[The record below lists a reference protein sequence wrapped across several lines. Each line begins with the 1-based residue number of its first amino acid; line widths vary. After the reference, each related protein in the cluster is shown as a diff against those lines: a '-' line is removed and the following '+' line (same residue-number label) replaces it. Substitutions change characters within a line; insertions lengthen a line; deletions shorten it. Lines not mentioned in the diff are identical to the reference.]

1 MTEKRWKVVI
11 AGLSH
16 DHVWGELTHWHNLPD
31 VEIIGVAESDTRL
44 TDRFSG
50 AYPEVP
56 IYKSS
61 AEMYEAVNGR
71 ANITQIA
78 APNAHHAALALE
90 AFQNGC
96 HVITEKPMASTLV
109 DADRM
114 LKASKETGLS
124 LMVNWPTAWNPLF
137 QAFHTAIRS
146 GAIGTIHYIRYRS
159 AHNGPKEIG
168 CDPSF
173 VEWLYDE
180 KLNGAGAFMDYCCY
194 GAAIAAFHLG
204 LPTEVTGL
212 RGRLA
217 KDYEICDDNAVVT
230 MKYPNALAVAEASWS
245 QVTGYFGGNPVA
257 YGSSASI
264 GIERGKL
271 LLLVGK
277 DSFSEIDAPKPSYP
291 SENGPQHFIH
301 HLETGAPVEGIC
313 NPVVSR
319 NAQAI
324 LQAGLDASNS
334 GTTSHPVPSSD
345 H

>member
-1 MTEKRWKVVI
+1 M
-11 AGLSH
+11 
-16 DHVWGELTHWHNLPD
+16 LT
-31 VEIIGVAESDTRL
+31 
-44 TDRFSG
+44 
-50 AYPEVP
+50 
-56 IYKSS
+56 
-61 AEMYEAVNGR
+61 
-71 ANITQIA
+71 
-78 APNAHHAALALE
+78 
-90 AFQNGC
+90 
-96 HVITEKPMASTLV
+96 
-109 DADRM
+109 
-114 LKASKETGLS
+114 ASKESGLS

-137 QAFHTAIRS
+137 QAFHAAIRA
-146 GAIGTIHYIRYRS
+146 GAIGKIHYIRYRS

-194 GAAIAAFHLG
+194 GAVMAAYHLG
-204 LPTEVTGL
+204 LPTDVTGL

-217 KDYEICDDNAVVT
+217 KDYEICDDNAVIT
-230 MKYPNALAVAEASWS
+230 MKYAHALAVAEASWS
-245 QVTGYFGGNPVA
+245 QVTGYLGANPVA
-257 YGSSASI
+257 YGATASI

-277 DSFSEIDAPKPSYP
+277 DSFSEIETPAPSYP
-291 SENGPQHFIH
+291 NENGPQHFIH

-334 GTTSHPVPSSD
+334 GTTSHPVLTSD
-345 H
+345 N

>member
-1 MTEKRWKVVI
+1 MSEKRWKVVI

-16 DHVWGELTHWHNLPD
+16 DHIWGELNHWQNLPD
-31 VEIIGVAESDTRL
+31 VAIIGVAEADSRL
-44 TDRFSG
+44 TARFAT
-50 AYPEVP
+50 AYPDVP
-56 IYKSS
+56 IFGTT
-61 AEMYEAVNGR
+61 AEMYESVSGK

-78 APNAHHAALALE
+78 APNAHHAALTLE
-90 AFQNGC
+90 AFQHGC
-96 HVITEKPMASTLV
+96 HVITEKPMASTLE

-114 LKASKETGLS
+114 LKASQESGLA

-137 QAFHTAIRS
+137 QAFHAAIRS
-146 GAIGTIHYIRYRS
+146 GAIGKIHYIRYRS

-180 KLNGAGAFMDYCCY
+180 QLNGAGAFMDYCCY
-194 GAAIAAFHLG
+194 GAVMASYHLG
-204 LPTEVTGL
+204 LPSDVTGL

-217 KDYEICDDNAVVT
+217 KEYEICDDNAVIT
-230 MKYPNALAVAEASWS
+230 MKYPHALAVAEASWS

-257 YGSSASI
+257 YGSTASI

-271 LLLVGK
+271 LLLTGK
-277 DSFSEIDAPKPSYP
+277 DSFSEVDTTAPSFPN
-291 SENGPQHFIH
+291 ENGPQHFLH
-301 HLETGAPVEGIC
+301 HLETGNPIDGIC

-324 LQAGLDASNS
+324 LQAGLDAANS
-334 GTTSHPVPSSD
+334 GLTSHPVALSD
-345 H
+345 K

>member
-11 AGLSH
+11 TGLSH
-16 DHVWGELTHWHNLPD
+16 DHVWGELTHWQNLSG
-31 VEIIGVAESDTRL
+31 VEMIGVAEADTRL
-44 TDRFSG
+44 TDRFAAS
-50 AYPEVP
+50 YPDVP

-61 AEMYEAVNGR
+61 AEMYAAVKGS

-78 APNAHHAALALE
+78 APNAHHATFALE

-96 HVITEKPMASTLV
+96 HVITEKPMASTLL
-109 DADRM
+109 DADLM
-114 LKASKETGLS
+114 LKASKESGLS

-137 QAFHTAIRS
+137 QAFHAAIRS
-146 GAIGTIHYIRYRS
+146 GAIGKMHYIRYRS
-159 AHNGPKEIG
+159 AHNGPMEIG

-194 GAAIAAFHLG
+194 GAVMAAYHLG
-204 LPTEVTGL
+204 LPTDVTGL

-217 KDYEICDDNAVVT
+217 KDYEICDDNAVIT
-230 MKYPNALAVAEASWS
+230 MKYAHALAVAEASWS
-245 QVTGYFGGNPVA
+245 QVTGYLGANPVA
-257 YGSSASI
+257 YGATASI

-271 LLLVGK
+271 VLLVGK
-277 DSFSEIDAPKPSYP
+277 DSFSEIDTPAPSYP
-291 SENGPQHFIH
+291 NENGPQHFIH
-301 HLETGAPVEGIC
+301 HLETGSPVDGIC

-334 GTTSHPVPSSD
+334 GVTSHPVLSCD
-345 H
+345 N